1 MPQASITLDRLQQTW
16 QREWIEVNGEYSRNK
31 TVLWAQCGALFV
43 DIRIPYQRPDTAGRS
58 SLSEL
63 SAAELAELRGA
74 EGFAGHVELSE
85 SVCTWH
91 REINWH
97 GVSLETDAGRL
108 GFTNDGG
115 LIETGVHAS
124 YAELWRPTDYAA
136 VDAYR
141 VQAGALQGIIMTSDS
156 HFMLGIG
163 FPVENIHT
171 SEDAAHHFL
180 SEYLFGTWQG
190 ASGIAGL
197 STNPFSEQQCVLTR
211 ERDAFIWHRQNFQGD
226 VSNVPLQH

>member
-1 MPQASITLDRLQQTW
+1 
-16 QREWIEVNGEYSRNK
+16 
-31 TVLWAQCGALFV
+31 
-43 DIRIPYQRPDTAGRS
+43 
-58 SLSEL
+58 
-63 SAAELAELRGA
+63 
-74 EGFAGHVELSE
+74 
-85 SVCTWH
+85 
-91 REINWH
+91 
-97 GVSLETDAGRL
+97 
-108 GFTNDGG
+108 
-115 LIETGVHAS
+115 
-124 YAELWRPTDYAA
+124 
-136 VDAYR
+136 
-141 VQAGALQGIIMTSDS
+141 
-156 HFMLGIG
+156 MLGIG